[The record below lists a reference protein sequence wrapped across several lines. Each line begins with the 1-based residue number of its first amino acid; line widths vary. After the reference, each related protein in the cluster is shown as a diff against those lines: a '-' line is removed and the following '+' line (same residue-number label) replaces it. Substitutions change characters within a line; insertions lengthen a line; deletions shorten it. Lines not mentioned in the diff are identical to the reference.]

1 MSTYF
6 TIGEIANMYNLSIQT
21 LRHYDKIGLLS
32 PAYTNPK
39 TGYRYYSIQQF
50 VKIDF
55 IKHGKALGMTLD
67 EIKVLIKKDLDL
79 FALTD
84 VLNKQKLQI
93 KQKIIEL
100 QEIEQHINNL
110 QARLSEVET
119 FGLNKPF
126 LKSEDSRH
134 FIRYNYVSKNEIEVE
149 INIRNVVLD
158 METKYGRH
166 NSELVL
172 EANYEILKSENR
184 VQYDQ
189 MLIKLLDSTSS
200 NTTLEAG
207 TYATLFY
214 DDHYGNNKIYYS
226 QLEEFISKQRLT
238 PISEVYEFVIMPRI
252 DQNGI
257 EKSITQLQVLVKK
270 S

>member
-84 VLNKQKLQI
+84 VLNKQKL
-93 KQKIIEL
+93 
-100 QEIEQHINNL
+100 
-110 QARLSEVET
+110 
-119 FGLNKPF
+119 
-126 LKSEDSRH
+126 
-134 FIRYNYVSKNEIEVE
+134 
-149 INIRNVVLD
+149 
-158 METKYGRH
+158 
-166 NSELVL
+166 
-172 EANYEILKSENR
+172 
-184 VQYDQ
+184 
-189 MLIKLLDSTSS
+189 
-200 NTTLEAG
+200 
-207 TYATLFY
+207 
-214 DDHYGNNKIYYS
+214 
-226 QLEEFISKQRLT
+226 
-238 PISEVYEFVIMPRI
+238 
-252 DQNGI
+252 
-257 EKSITQLQVLVKK
+257 
-270 S
+270 